1 MYHLH
6 PPLHHYLIFQIFEFS
21 RLKIAKIVTFKYFH
35 QRLKSSSLRSQYCK
49 MRHFGVNFQH
59 CELSKLVAGSTEGS
73 KRIAHLRERLP
84 KRGSSPLRSS
94 SDGPP

>member
-1 MYHLH
+1 M
-6 PPLHHYLIFQIFEFS
+6 FQILDFS
-21 RLKIAKIVTFKYFH
+21 RLKMTKIAEIVAFKYFPL
-35 QRLKSSSLRSQYCK
+35 RLKSSSLRSQYCK

-73 KRIAHLRERLP
+73 KRIAHLRERMP